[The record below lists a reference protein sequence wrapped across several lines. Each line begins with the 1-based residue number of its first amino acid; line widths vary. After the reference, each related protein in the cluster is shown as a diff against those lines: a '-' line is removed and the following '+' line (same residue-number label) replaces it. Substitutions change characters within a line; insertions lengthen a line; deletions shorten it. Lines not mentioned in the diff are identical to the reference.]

1 MAKANKENV
10 CHFLK
15 LFKQSASTEGIYVVP
30 RRKNM
35 DALLKL
41 DLTEA
46 NREEIILNLSVND
59 YCKGPSKDTDQG
71 GDVWEFG
78 KEVGERTIYL
88 KLKIFMIDKKIQ
100 AKCISFH
107 EAEYPMSWPFKK

>member
-1 MAKANKENV
+1 
-10 CHFLK
+10 
-15 LFKQSASTEGIYVVP
+15 
-30 RRKNM
+30 M

-41 DLTEA
+41 RLSET
-46 NREEIILNLSVND
+46 NREEIILNLSVSD
-59 YCKGPSKDTDQG
+59 YCKGPNKDTDQD

-78 KEVGERTIYL
+78 KKADEKVIYL
-88 KLKIFMIDKKIQ
+88 KLKIFMVDKRML